1 MPIRFTEGIAQAA
14 LLNDRVSAPVPALA
28 LEVTKLFGEYRHP
41 LFRYLLSLGLNPQDV
56 EEIIQDVFLA
66 LFQHLKAG
74 KPRDNLRGWIFRV
87 GHNLGL
93 KLRMRRPVLVE
104 VDDRIDPL
112 PNPEQQALQSQK
124 QRRID
129 AVIGA
134 LPEQD
139 RACLSLRAE
148 GFRYR
153 EIAEILSISL
163 GAVAQSLERSLG
175 KLSRGGN

>member
-1 MPIRFTEGIAQAA
+1 MLALTIDTEAQA
-14 LLNDRVSAPVPALA
+14 
-28 LEVTKLFGEYRHP
+28 
-41 LFRYLLSLGLNPQDV
+41 
-56 EEIIQDVFLA
+56 
-66 LFQHLKAG
+66 
-74 KPRDNLRGWIFRV
+74 
-87 GHNLGL
+87 
-93 KLRMRRPVLVE
+93 RPVLVE

-112 PNPEQQALQSQK
+112 PNPEQQALESQK

-129 AVIGA
+129 AVIRA

-153 EIAEILSISL
+153 EIAEILSMSL

-175 KLSRGGN
+175 KLGRGGN